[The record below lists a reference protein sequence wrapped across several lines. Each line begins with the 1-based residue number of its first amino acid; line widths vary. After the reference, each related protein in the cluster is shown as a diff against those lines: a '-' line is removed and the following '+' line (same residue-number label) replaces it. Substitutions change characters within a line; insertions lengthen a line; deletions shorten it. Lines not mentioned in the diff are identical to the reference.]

1 MNQSSC
7 STKVTGSR
15 TMDLIELLSN
25 MALELQDA
33 ETPAAT
39 AETIS
44 QYGRVA
50 VDGDEAG
57 ILLVRGKGR
66 IDTPAGT
73 GSIVDTAHQLQAKY
87 DEGPCLDAVKG
98 GDDTYLVRNAAEDPR
113 WPKWGPAAADLGF
126 FSVIGAS
133 LETRARR
140 IGSLNIYAH
149 RRDAFSEG
157 DAGTVKWLATHA
169 SVAMATAD
177 EQAGLRTALGNRT
190 LIGQAEGILMHA
202 LGIDEN
208 QAFAY
213 MQRLSQNANVKL
225 TKIAEQIIEGRD
237 RIGSGESNSLAR
249 D

>member
-1 MNQSSC
+1 MN
-7 STKVTGSR
+7 
-15 TMDLIELLSN
+15 LIELLSN

-33 ETPAAT
+33 DTPAAT

-44 QYGRVA
+44 QYGRIA
-50 VDGDEAG
+50 IDGDEAG

-66 IDTPAGT
+66 IETPAGT

-98 GDDTYLVRNAAEDPR
+98 GDDTYLVVNTAEDPR

-133 LETRARR
+133 LETRTRR

-149 RRDAFSEG
+149 RQDAFSEG
-157 DAGTVKWLATHA
+157 DAETVKWLATHA
-169 SVAMATAD
+169 SVAMAAAA
-177 EQAGLRTALGNRT
+177 EQAGLRTALSNRT
-190 LIGQAEGILMHA
+190 MIGQAEGVLMHA
-202 LGIDEN
+202 LGIEEN

-213 MQRLSQNANVKL
+213 MQRLSQNANVRL
-225 TKIAEQIIEGRD
+225 TKVAEQILQNRE
-237 RIGSGESNSLAR
+237 RIRRGDSNPLSA